1 MEWHLMQ
8 QWIDLAWR
16 LAVFYVFI
24 VLGILISRKLQEND
38 TVERFVTQLLI
49 NVMLPLLMIDTLL
62 DTAGELLSEVAII
75 VPIAVLAHVL
85 GLLIF
90 YPRVRG
96 LDLDN
101 SKKGALLLCVTFN
114 NAVFLPVPL
123 VLMFMGDVGI
133 PVIALYAVVEMIL
146 LAIVGTALGAAYN
159 VSEAKRLEMIKKA
172 LLFPPLLAVLL
183 GLFLASLG
191 LQIPSIF
198 SPITSANSTAITYLA
213 LLAVGLSLGRNI
225 ASSEIRTALEAVG
238 VRQVLVPLVMWV
250 ILAFAMVSDTTRSV
264 LLLEAM
270 MPPAVFTV
278 IYASALKLDS
288 ETAASVVTIGTLF
301 LLPVVPFL
309 AFII

>member
-1 MEWHLMQ
+1 MQ